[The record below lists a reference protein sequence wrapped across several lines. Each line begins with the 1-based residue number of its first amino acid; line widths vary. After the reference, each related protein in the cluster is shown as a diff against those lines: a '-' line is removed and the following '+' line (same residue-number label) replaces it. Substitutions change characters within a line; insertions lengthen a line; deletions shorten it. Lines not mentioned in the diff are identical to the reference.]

1 MIDSHTHL
9 HYSGYSEIRDMSISG
24 ITYAITCAVGTGAS
38 SLNTYKDEIEN
49 MINLYWKL
57 GESLGIK
64 IYSAIGIHPANI
76 PADWKEKLSSFEPY
90 FNHEHVVAIG
100 EVGINSERSVEDEV
114 FYEMARLGKKYDL
127 PLIVHTPFKDREKI
141 VKKEIDILEKS
152 GISPDIVVIDHVNMD
167 ILNTVKQGGYHIG
180 LTVKEGR
187 LTPEDVYKNIE
198 IYEDGML
205 NSDVANLGP
214 SDPLS
219 VPKTVQ
225 YLRSRGIKYDT
236 INRISHENA
245 AKFYRRLR

>member
-9 HYSGYSEIRDMSISG
+9 HYSGYSEIHSMSVSG
-24 ITYAITCAVGTGAS
+24 VTYAITCAVGTGAS
-38 SLNTYKDEIEN
+38 TLTTYKDEIEN

-76 PADWKEKLSSFEPY
+76 PQDWKEKIGIFENY
-90 FNHEHVVAIG
+90 LNHEHVVAIG
-100 EVGINSERSVEDEV
+100 EVGINSDRSVEEEV
-114 FYEMARLGKKYDL
+114 FFEMAKLGKKYDI

-141 VKKEIDILEKS
+141 VKKEIDVIEKS
-152 GISPDIVVIDHVNMD
+152 GISPDLVVIDHINTD
-167 ILNTVKQGGYHIG
+167 ILDMVKKKNYHIG

-187 LTPEDVYKNIE
+187 LTFDDVYKNIE
-198 IYEDGML
+198 LFENGML

-214 SDPLS
+214 SDPLA

-225 YLRSRGIKYDT
+225 YLRSKGIKNEI
-236 INRISHENA
+236 INKISEENA
-245 AKFYRRLR
+245 KKFYRRIK